1 MLIDQIAEIVHLA
14 PARQNQVCFKLAL
27 AQGKDRADCIFTPTL
42 EFFDRDRT
50 AFLDPDMLY
59 GTALFHTGLAV
70 GELCYWLDEQG
81 MSYHID
87 ESIAE
92 RTHQVYGGAA
102 AAVGSSMSWI
112 KEVTVAWI
120 YQQIREGSAPFQG
133 YEFDHQKCHRDLD
146 FMLYAFMGDLA
157 QASNEKT
164 AFIASCF
171 WDKDGQPVSRTEQEL
186 AIHRWIKTLLLDWVL
201 AGREYPG
208 PTTYTRQSQLDRPVE
223 PGGRAWLE
231 YLYNSFLIVREHGLA
246 HQPPLIQA
254 RWSQDHIKVTVNV

>member
-1 MLIDQIAEIVHLA
+1 MLIDQLAEIIHLA
-14 PARQNQVCFKLAL
+14 PARQNQVCFKVDL
-27 AQGKDRADCIFTPTL
+27 AQGQNKAIATFTPTL
-42 EFFDRDRT
+42 DFFDRSRT
-50 AFLDPDMLY
+50 AFLDPEMLY

-81 MSYHID
+81 LSHQV
-87 ESIAE
+87 ERTIAE

-102 AAVGSSMSWI
+102 AAVAASKPWI

-120 YQQIREGSAPFQG
+120 YQQVREGSAPFQG
-133 YEFDHQKCHRDLD
+133 YEFEHQKCHRDLD
-146 FMLYAFMGDLA
+146 FMLHAFMGDLA

-164 AFIASCF
+164 AFVASCF

-186 AIHRWIKTLLLDWVL
+186 AIHQWIKTLLLDWVL

-208 PTTYTRQSQLDRPVE
+208 PATYTRQALLDRPVE

-231 YLYNSFLIVREHGLA
+231 FLYSSFLIVREHGLS
-246 HQPPLIQA
+246 HQPPVIQA
-254 RWSQDHIKVTVNV
+254 RWAPDYIKVTVNV